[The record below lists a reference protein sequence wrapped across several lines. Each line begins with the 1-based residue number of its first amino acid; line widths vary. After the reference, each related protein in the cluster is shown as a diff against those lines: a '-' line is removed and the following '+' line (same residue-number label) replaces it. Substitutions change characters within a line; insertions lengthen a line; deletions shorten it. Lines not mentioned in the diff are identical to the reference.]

1 MIVTIYNPLFQLQS
15 GAYASFSDKIFFSQ
29 YFGSA
34 RTIWMSEA
42 LSEPLRFD
50 ISKLP
55 RFLESL
61 SPADFVLS
69 TNDTSCE
76 IHFIVIYTVSRKVR
90 ALFEEDMT
98 TRSLHIPI
106 DDPEN
111 YLSVF
116 REVLYGHT
124 ERVSREVLPFLE
136 KMVVLLECS
145 TLVVQHDFTPSPS
158 VKEKIIDVFQFLY
171 DKVGNKPIKVIV
183 NENEALAT
191 DMLIPSN
198 MFPPRKWSSRTDTE
212 YEVQI
217 AGYQIAV
224 TSFDIDF
231 VNPVPRRC
239 AIQGYSNGEWLVIHE
254 FVFDEEDKNGKHVQ
268 INVLPYRYCSR
279 LKVVQ
284 LAAFSGETVFAL
296 GKMKFYG
303 YVRPESKPLIPFE
316 QYAYIV
322 A

>member
-1 MIVTIYNPLFQLQS
+1 MNPK
-15 GAYASFSDKIFFSQ
+15 ARAFSDKIFSSEF
-29 YFGSA
+29 A
-34 RTIWMSEA
+34 IWMSEE
-42 LSEPLRFD
+42 LSEPLMFD

-76 IHFIVIYTVSRKVR
+76 IHFIVIYTVSKRVR

-98 TRSLHIPI
+98 TRSLHVPI

-111 YLSVF
+111 HLSVF

-136 KMVVLLECS
+136 KMVVLLECR
-145 TLVVQHDFTPSPS
+145 TLVVRHDFTPSPS
-158 VKEKIIDVFQFLY
+158 VAEKVIDVFQFLY
-171 DKVGNKPIKVIV
+171 DKVGNKPMKVMV

-198 MFPPRKWSSRTDTE
+198 IFPRKKWSSMTDTE

-231 VNPVPRRC
+231 VHPVPRRC
-239 AIQGYSNGEWLVIHE
+239 AVQGYSNGEWSVIHE
-254 FVFDEEDKNGKHVQ
+254 FVFDEDEKKGKRVQ

-303 YVRPESKPLIPFE
+303 YVRPESKIQIPFE